1 MMLISVEITN
11 SSTVLESW
19 AMNIVC
25 INDLIEASEGIKIT
39 IYGASQWR
47 RQRALQSRNTKVG
60 RINGRPL
67 S

>member
-1 MMLISVEITN
+1 MLISVEITN

-47 RQRALQSRNTKVG
+47 RHALQSRNTKVG

>member
-47 RQRALQSRNTKVG
+47 RGGAHFRVETLKLVE
-60 RINGRPL
+60 
-67 S
+67 

>member
-1 MMLISVEITN
+1 MKLISVEITN

-39 IYGASQWR
+39 IYGASQWWLAAR
-47 RQRALQSRNTKVG
+47 TSESKH
-60 RINGRPL
+60 
-67 S
+67 

>member
-47 RQRALQSRNTKVG
+47 RRALQSRNTKVG

>member
-1 MMLISVEITN
+1 MILISVKITN
-11 SSTVLESW
+11 SSTVLGSW

-39 IYGASQWR
+39 IYGA
-47 RQRALQSRNTKVG
+47 QSRNAKQIRNTKVG

>member
-1 MMLISVEITN
+1 MILISVKITN
-11 SSTVLESW
+11 SSTVLGSW

-47 RQRALQSRNTKVG
+47 QRAAQSRNTKLG